1 MVPGPMCTDE
11 VVAGAAGVDLP
22 WPAGSGTGGPA
33 GATPGKL
40 TGVGGGGPLGLDRVA
55 LGDGGGPHGS
65 SVELLASEMESLSEV
80 RLVLAPPL
88 LGVLEPVL
96 RRALAFGTSRDENL
110 PARRMPR
117 PAFGAMGGQSTQP
130 RMGWSS
136 EAEARLAG
144 RSATALSH
152 HESQAERSSAHGHG
166 SQQRG
171 LLCMHC

>member
-11 VVAGAAGVDLP
+11 VVVAGAAGVDLL
-22 WPAGSGTGGPA
+22 WLAGSGTGGPA
-33 GATPGKL
+33 GATPGPW

-130 RMGWSS
+130 QSGRRAEAEPEAVCKTAMALSRNTVQTERAELIAHWSS
-136 EAEARLAG
+136 SRMQG
-144 RSATALSH
+144 
-152 HESQAERSSAHGHG
+152 
-166 SQQRG
+166 
-171 LLCMHC
+171 C

>member
-11 VVAGAAGVDLP
+11 VVAGAAGVDLL
-22 WPAGSGTGGPA
+22 WLAGSGTGGPA
-33 GATPGKL
+33 GATPGPW

-96 RRALAFGTSRDENL
+96 

-117 PAFGAMGGQSTQP
+117 PAFGAIG
-130 RMGWSS
+130 
-136 EAEARLAG
+136 
-144 RSATALSH
+144 
-152 HESQAERSSAHGHG
+152 
-166 SQQRG
+166 
-171 LLCMHC
+171 

>member
-22 WPAGSGTGGPA
+22 WLAGSGTGGPA
-33 GATPGKL
+33 GATPGPW

-96 RRALAFGTSRDENL
+96 RLAFALGTSRDENL

-117 PAFGAMGGQSTQP
+117 PAFGAIMTERTAPERQEGGGRARSCLQDCD
-130 RMGWSS
+130 SS
-136 EAEARLAG
+136 EPEH
-144 RSATALSH
+144 SADR
-152 HESQAERSSAHGHG
+152 ESGADCT
-166 SQQRG
+166 
-171 LLCMHC
+171 LVK